1 LGGGVLLLCGLGGVL
16 WGEGGGEVLSVVV
29 RAGAADPQPAGVGQ
43 VVRVPVQGQVVN
55 PPVRP
60 SSACVVRGPY
70 WSWWVQ
76 EVRYRSSLGEA
87 WGAPPGSVSW
97 QVQPVAGSPGQAVLL
112 LRCPQGGYWQ
122 VTVAAQ
128 VEYEDPPCS
137 DQWQGTG
144 TATLEL
150 MVVSVTFWPQPIIV
164 LHHQHKGM
172 TIMISQS
179 VTIGATESSHWQ
191 ILSGARAKTR
201 DTAGAACQVQT
212 CAVSRFILS
221 VPVCGVGWG
230 TRRNQILRIRGK
242 VPGKGESKARKRSE
256 SKTLSWRDN

>member
-1 LGGGVLLLCGLGGVL
+1 MKRCWGYGVLGGGVLLLCGLGGVL

-43 VVRVPVQGQVVN
+43 VVRVALQGQVVN

-87 WGAPPGSVSW
+87 WGASPGSVSW

-112 LRCPQGGYWQ
+112 LTCPQGGYWQ
-122 VTVAAQ
+122 VTVAVQ

-150 MVVSVTFWPQPIIV
+150 MVVSVTFWPQPVVTVVGSWASCQALLIPIEAASQV
-164 LHHQHKGM
+164 SYTTADNHIATVAVTSPDYLTVTGM
-172 TIMISQS
+172 
-179 VTIGATESSHWQ
+179 ATGTTQ
-191 ILSGARAKTR
+191 LLGILAGSNDICGSGEVDVDYA
-201 DTAGAACQVQT
+201 DCNG
-212 CAVSRFILS
+212 
-221 VPVCGVGWG
+221 G
-230 TRRNQILRIRGK
+230 
-242 VPGKGESKARKRSE
+242 
-256 SKTLSWRDN
+256 

>member
-1 LGGGVLLLCGLGGVL
+1 LLCGLGGVL
-16 WGEGGGEVLSVVV
+16 WGQGGEVLSVVV

-43 VVRVPVQGQVVN
+43 VVRVALQGQVVN

-87 WGAPPGSVSW
+87 WGASPGSVSW

-112 LRCPQGGYWQ
+112 LTCPQGGYWQ
-122 VTVAAQ
+122 VTVAVQ

-150 MVVSVTFWPQPIIV
+150 MVVSVTFWPQPV
-164 LHHQHKGM
+164 LTLVGQTVFLRAAVTPQEVASTVTF
-172 TIMISQS
+172 TITDPS
-179 VTIGATESSHWQ
+179 VAA
-191 ILSGARAKTR
+191 LSGTDPANFQITGLAVGSTEVIGSLPNGQIIASDPVGV
-201 DTAGAACQVQT
+201 DTD
-212 CAVSRFILS
+212 
-221 VPVCGVGWG
+221 VPLCG
-230 TRRNQILRIRGK
+230 
-242 VPGKGESKARKRSE
+242 S
-256 SKTLSWRDN
+256 

>member
-1 LGGGVLLLCGLGGVL
+1 MKRCWGYGVLGGGVLLLCGLGGVL
-16 WGEGGGEVLSVVV
+16 WGQGGEVLSVVV

-43 VVRVPVQGQVVN
+43 VVRVALQGQVVN

-76 EVRYRSSLGEA
+76 EVRYRSSLGEG
-87 WGAPPGSVSW
+87 WGASPGSVSW

-112 LRCPQGGYWQ
+112 LTCPQGGYWQ
-122 VTVAAQ
+122 VTVAVQ

-164 LHHQHKGM
+164 PVGQWA
-172 TIMISQS
+172 S
-179 VTIGATESSHWQ
+179 VQAVVTPVEAAGQVSYNTVDRSIAIVSSE
-191 ILSGARAKTR
+191 R
-201 DTAGAACQVQT
+201 DSNGFL
-212 CAVSRFILS
+212 AVTGVGPGTTSIQGIWS
-221 VPVCGVGWG
+221 ANGVVCG
-230 TRRNQILRIRGK
+230 T
-242 VPGKGESKARKRSE
+242 GEVDVDYANCGS
-256 SKTLSWRDN
+256 